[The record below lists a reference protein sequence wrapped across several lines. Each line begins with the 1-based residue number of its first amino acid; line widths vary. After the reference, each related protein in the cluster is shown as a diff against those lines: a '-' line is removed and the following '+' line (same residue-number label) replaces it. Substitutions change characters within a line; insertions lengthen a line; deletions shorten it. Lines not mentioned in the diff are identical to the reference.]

1 MDSMR
6 RNAQKMMPHVMALNK
21 KPDTGLK
28 NNNQPARGMSNVTAF
43 AKGGKVSMKKWENSA
58 TDKAQ
63 DKKLAAKHGMTF
75 KKWEKSILDVQHDKQ
90 QSPKGLKSGG
100 KTKKLADGGRV
111 YTPGKFSE
119 SASNSLVGRDTTQK
133 NRLADP
139 RAIKVTAKKMD
150 ELDEGLSSAP
160 ASEPTED
167 EDSIKVTA
175 RQEIPVVA
183 KKSTAK
189 IRKKVDYDKMSSDDA
204 VARWN
209 KKHNKDYAGDSYTP
223 SGFAKGGKAKKAGG
237 KKVMGTVDEAKN
249 LVAALGNA
257 RSQMAAPAGMGMP
270 PRMAPRM
277 PPPAGMGMSPPM
289 KKGGKV
295 MKKAAGGAAKMRRS
309 SPTPDKIKKVPYVNG
324 G

>member
-75 KKWEKSILDVQHDKQ
+75 KEWEKSILDVKHDKQ
-90 QSPKGLKSGG
+90 QSPKGLK
-100 KTKKLADGGRV
+100 
-111 YTPGKFSE
+111 
-119 SASNSLVGRDTTQK
+119 
-133 NRLADP
+133 
-139 RAIKVTAKKMD
+139 
-150 ELDEGLSSAP
+150 
-160 ASEPTED
+160 
-167 EDSIKVTA
+167 
-175 RQEIPVVA
+175 
-183 KKSTAK
+183 
-189 IRKKVDYDKMSSDDA
+189 
-204 VARWN
+204 
-209 KKHNKDYAGDSYTP
+209 
-223 SGFAKGGKAKKAGG
+223 KGGKAGS

-257 RSQMAAPAGMGMP
+257 RSQMAPPPSAPPAGMGMP
-270 PRMAPRM
+270 PGA
-277 PPPAGMGMSPPM
+277 PPAGMMPPM